1 MADETKPPAPAV
13 SGSDKEA
20 ADKASRTD
28 DSSVAATSDDGKAK
42 RVAVPEAKG
51 DRRRPQVSKSKIK
64 QGSDA
69 VRSRVASAVW
79 LLAVLAALILA
90 VGALLVALDANQ
102 DNSIVKFLL
111 DAGHKIDGPFW
122 KVFTFEDTTKNGA
135 VVVERTKEYLANWG
149 LAAVAYLIGGRI
161 LDRIIRP

>member
-13 SGSDKEA
+13 SEPDKEA
-20 ADKASRTD
+20 ADKVSTTD
-28 DSSVAATSDDGKAK
+28 DSSVAATTDEGK

-51 DRRRPQVSKSKIK
+51 ARRTPQVSKSKVK
-64 QGSDA
+64 RGSDA

-90 VGALLVALDANQ
+90 VGALLVALDANE

-122 KVFTFEDTTKNGA
+122 KVFTFEDTTK
-135 VVVERTKEYLANWG
+135 EYLVNWG